1 MLPRRDTALIASLR
15 HEIGR
20 VELRPHG
27 VLPFGNPA
35 IDGHLPGG
43 GLARGALHAVTGEP
57 GASLGFAAGLAGRLQ
72 RQLAQ
77 PVVWVSSRPE
87 LYGPG
92 LARLGLDADR
102 LLLVRAARPADLLWA
117 FEEALRTPGIAAA
130 IAETHALDA
139 VAGRRLQLAAQAGG
153 ALGVL
158 LLHKEIGSMPGAV
171 TRWHVSAAPSMS
183 DLPGLGCTRWHADLR
198 RCRGAEPASWLME
211 WQDATD
217 SAAGGFAVIG
227 APLDRPHRPAIRI
240 AG

>member
-15 HEIGR
+15 REIGR
-20 VELRPHG
+20 VALRPHG
-27 VLPFGNPA
+27 VLPFGLAA
-35 IDGHLPGG
+35 IDAHLPGG
-43 GLARGALHAVTGEP
+43 GLARGALHEVEGEA
-57 GASLGFAAGLAGRLQ
+57 GARIGFAACLAGRLQ
-72 RQLAQ
+72 RQLGQ

-92 LARLGLDADR
+92 LARLGLDPGR

-117 FEEALRTPGIAAA
+117 FEEALRTPGIAAVIGEA
-130 IAETHALDA
+130 HALDA

-153 ALGVL
+153 ALGLL
-158 LLHKEIGSMPGAV
+158 LLHKESGNVPGAV
-171 TRWHVSAAPSMS
+171 TRWQVRAAQSMS
-183 DLPGLGCTRWHADLR
+183 DLPGLGPTRWQADLR

-227 APLDRPHRPAIRI
+227 EPLDRPHRPAIRI